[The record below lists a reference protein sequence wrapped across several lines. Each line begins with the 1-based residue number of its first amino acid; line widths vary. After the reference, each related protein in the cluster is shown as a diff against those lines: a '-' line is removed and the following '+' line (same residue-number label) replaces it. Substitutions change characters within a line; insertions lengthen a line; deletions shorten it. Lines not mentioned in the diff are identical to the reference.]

1 MTRNDYEDR
10 QEARK
15 NRLLNRAAKAEEEG
29 KAAYNAADRIA
40 KTIPMGQ
47 PILVGHHSER
57 GHRADLKR
65 IDRGMRKSIE
75 KSKEADELQ
84 RRAEAVGTGGV
95 SSDDPEA
102 VQKLQ
107 VKLED
112 LERRQEWMKKV
123 NAAWRSAGK
132 PEPNAAPEVWAK
144 VGEVGGIESS
154 LLNQLR
160 LDMAKRWHWQPGAPF
175 PGYSLSNLSADV
187 RRVRARIDELKKAS
201 TATPSDTDHGVCRVV
216 ENVEENRIQLLF
228 DGKPPEATR
237 TLLKRWGFRWSP
249 MVSAWQRHL
258 NDAGRIAARSVVEAL
273 RKEVPHGNS

>member
-15 NRLLNRAAKAEEEG
+15 DRLLNRAAKAEEEG

-84 RRAEAVGTGGV
+84 RRAEAVGTGGI

-107 VKLED
+107 AKLEA
-112 LERRQEWMKKV
+112 LERRKEWMKKV
-123 NAAWRSAGK
+123 NAAWRGAGK
-132 PEPNAAPEVWAK
+132 PQPNEAAEVWAK
-144 VGEVGGIESS
+144 VGEAAGIEPSV
-154 LLNQLR
+154 LDQLR
-160 LDMAKRWHWQPGAPF
+160 LDMAKRWHFQPGAPF
-175 PGYSLSNLSADV
+175 PGYSFTNLSTEL
-187 RRVRARIDELKKAS
+187 RRVRARIEDLKDAAA
-201 TATPSDTDHGVCRVV
+201 ATPSETDHGVCRVV

-237 TLLKRWGFRWSP
+237 TLLKQWGFRWSP
-249 MVSAWQRHL
+249 MASAWQRHL
-258 NDAGRIAARSVVEAL
+258 NDAGRIAARTVVEKLSGGVA
-273 RKEVPHGNS
+273 